1 MMLWFAL
8 ALMTAAAIFAV
19 LWPLARRTSQ
29 LRSGSDVAV
38 YRDQLDEIER
48 DRAAGLIEEPEAAG
62 AQVEVSRRLI
72 AAVDAQ
78 AAPSSAPTV
87 VAMTLATTWRRRAV
101 AVVAL
106 VALPI
111 GAAGFYLLLGSPLLP
126 DQPLALRL
134 AQAPNTQSMD
144 GVIARVESHLE
155 QNPDD
160 GRGWEV
166 IAPIYTRLGR
176 FEDALKA
183 RRNAL
188 RLNAE
193 TAQRVAAL
201 GEALVLAANGV
212 VTAEARATFERAV
225 ALDGS
230 DVQARYF
237 LGLAAEQDGNRAQA
251 SEVWRALLAAA
262 PPDAPWRD
270 FIQRALDRLGGT
282 AAPAAPAAPRG
293 PSEEQV
299 AASADLSPD
308 QRSTMVRGM
317 VARLAERLQS
327 DGSDVEGWMRLVR
340 SYMVLGERDKARAS
354 VADARRAL
362 AGDPGKLRRLDD
374 LVKGLG
380 LDG

>member
-38 YRDQLDEIER
+38 YRDQLEEIER

-78 AAPSSAPTV
+78 AAPSSAATV
-87 VAMTLATTWRRRAV
+87 AAMTLATAWRRRVV

-111 GAAGFYLLLGSPLLP
+111 GAAGFYLLIGSPLLP
-126 DQPLALRL
+126 DQPLAPRL
-134 AQAPNTQSMD
+134 AQAPNTQSID
-144 GVIARVESHLE
+144 DVIARVESHLE
-155 QNPDD
+155 QNPND

-176 FEDALKA
+176 FDDALKA
-183 RRNAL
+183 RRNSL
-188 RLNAE
+188 RLNGE
-193 TAQRVAAL
+193 TAQRSAAL

-212 VTAEARATFERAV
+212 VTAEARAAFERAV

-237 LGLAAEQDGNRAQA
+237 LGLAAEQAGNPAQA
-251 SEVWRALLAAA
+251 AEVWRALIAAA

-270 FIQRALDRLGGT
+270 FIQRALDRLGST
-282 AAPAAPAAPRG
+282 AAPAAPSG
-293 PSEEQV
+293 PTKEQI
-299 AASADLSPD
+299 AASSDLSPD
-308 QRSTMVRGM
+308 QRTTMVRGM
-317 VARLAERLQS
+317 VARLAERLQN

-340 SYMVLGERDKARAS
+340 SYMVLGERDKARAA

-362 AGDPGKLRRLDD
+362 ADDAAKLQRLDE
-374 LVKGLG
+374 LIKELKLEG
-380 LDG
+380 